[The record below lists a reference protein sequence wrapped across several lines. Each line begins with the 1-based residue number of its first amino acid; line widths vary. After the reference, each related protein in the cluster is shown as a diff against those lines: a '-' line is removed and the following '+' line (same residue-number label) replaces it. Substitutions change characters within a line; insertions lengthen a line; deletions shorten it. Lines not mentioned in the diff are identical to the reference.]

1 MKNTIFAIAALP
13 LAGRLACLLATL
25 IAGTSLAQS
34 DDPALSGLEIRAADG
49 PAVLSSS
56 WLESRAG
63 DFGPQSLGV
72 DPAVVPDSRHAET
85 APVKFAWAL
94 EGVSADS
101 LEQSSAGLR
110 VESRQYWVDA
120 TGADLAGGVSLPLTS
135 RGAVIRVSPLEAGG
149 DIGID
154 PASVQLSVNG
164 KRFDSTRSMM
174 QVTDG
179 ASLQRLGMSVPART
193 IAFKL
198 DDAIP
203 PGKLDL
209 AVARLPAEQKLVVH
223 VFEPESD
230 WVAELA
236 SPRGT
241 FVAGEPLE
249 FGFGLGNSQGKSRV
263 DSVQAVLA
271 DPYADKT
278 WALEIDKADGTLTR
292 RAPADRFVSGHD
304 GLFEAYVYLETV
316 QDGLT
321 IRRDL
326 KLPVSIVPPLARFS
340 GQAIATLDDGLTLQ
354 VGVESAV
361 PGRFQLNGQIFGT
374 AADGSLKPLAMS
386 QSAAVIEG
394 RAGSIQLQVS
404 SDMLQASGLRAPFEV
419 RNLELL
425 DQGRMFVLQR
435 QQRALL
441 LED

>member
-13 LAGRLACLLATL
+13 VACL
-25 IAGTSLAQS
+25 IAGTSLAQTDS
-34 DDPALSGLEIRAADG
+34 VGPGLEIRTADG
-49 PAVLSSS
+49 PAMLSST
-56 WLESRAG
+56 WLEARAG
-63 DFGPQSLGV
+63 DFGSQSLGV
-72 DPAVVPDSRHAET
+72 DPALVPDSRHAET

-94 EGVSADS
+94 EGVTADS
-101 LEQSSAGLR
+101 LGQSPAR

-164 KRFDSTRSMM
+164 KRFDSTKSMM

-179 ASLQRLGMSVPART
+179 ASLQRLGMSVPAQT

-198 DDAIP
+198 DKAIP

-209 AVARLPAEQKLVVH
+209 AVARLPADQKLVVH
-223 VFEPESD
+223 VFEPDSD

-236 SPRGT
+236 LPRDT
-241 FVAGEPLE
+241 FVAGETLE
-249 FGFGLGNSQGKSRV
+249 FGFGLGDGQGKARI

-292 RAPADRFVSGHD
+292 RAPTDRFVSGLD

-316 QDGLT
+316 HDGLT

-326 KLPVSIVPPLARFS
+326 KLPVSIVPPLAKFS
-340 GQAIATLDDGLTLQ
+340 GQTVAVLDDGLTLE
-354 VGVESAV
+354 VGVETAV
-361 PGRFQLNGQIFGT
+361 PGRFQLNGQVFGT
-374 AADGSLKPLAMS
+374 AADGTLKPLAMA
-386 QSAAVIEG
+386 QSAAVIDG

-404 SDMLQASGLRAPFEV
+404 GDMLKSSGLSAPFQV

-435 QQRALL
+435 RQSGLL
-441 LED
+441 LDD

>member
-1 MKNTIFAIAALP
+1 MKNTIFAKAALP
-13 LAGRLACLLATL
+13 VACLIATL
-25 IAGTSLAQS
+25 VAGTSLAQTN
-34 DDPALSGLEIRAADG
+34 AAGAGLEIRAADG
-49 PAVLSSS
+49 PAPLSSA
-56 WLESRAG
+56 WLEARTG

-94 EGVSADS
+94 EGVTADS
-101 LEQSSAGLR
+101 LGQSSAR

-135 RGAVIRVSPLEAGG
+135 RGAVIRVSPLETGGDVAG

-164 KRFDSTRSMM
+164 KRFDSTKSMM

-179 ASLQRLGMSVPART
+179 ASLQRLGMSVPAQT

-198 DDAIP
+198 DEMIP

-209 AVARLPAEQKLVVH
+209 AVARLPADQKLVVH
-223 VFEPESD
+223 VFEPDSD

-236 SPRGT
+236 LPRDT
-241 FVAGEPLE
+241 FIAGETLE
-249 FGFGLGNSQGKSRV
+249 FGFGLGDGRGKVRV

-292 RAPADRFVSGHD
+292 TAPADRFVSGQD

-321 IRRDL
+321 VRRDL
-326 KLPVSIVPPLARFS
+326 KLPVSIVPPLARFT
-340 GQAIATLDDGLTLQ
+340 GQTVATLADGLTLE
-354 VGVESAV
+354 VGVETVV
-361 PGRFQLNGQIFGT
+361 PGRFQVNGQVFGT
-374 AADGSLKPLAMS
+374 AADGTLKPLAMA

-394 RAGSIQLQVS
+394 RAGSISLQVGA
-404 SDMLQASGLRAPFEV
+404 DMLKASGLSAPFEV

-435 QQRALL
+435 QQRALV

>member
-13 LAGRLACLLATL
+13 VACL
-25 IAGTSLAQS
+25 IAGSSLAQT
-34 DDPALSGLEIRAADG
+34 DPARSDLEIRTADG
-49 PAVLSSS
+49 PAVLSST
-56 WLESRAG
+56 WLAARAG
-63 DFGPQSLGV
+63 DFGPQSLGI

-94 EGVSADS
+94 DGVTADS
-101 LEQSSAGLR
+101 LGQSSAR

-179 ASLQRLGMSVPART
+179 ASLQQLGMSVPAQT

-198 DDAIP
+198 DKAIP

-209 AVARLPAEQKLVVH
+209 AVARLPANQKLVVH
-223 VFEPESD
+223 VFEPDSD

-236 SPRGT
+236 LPRDT
-241 FVAGEPLE
+241 FVAGETLE
-249 FGFGLGNSQGKSRV
+249 FGFGLGDSRGKTRV

-271 DPYADKT
+271 DPFADKT

-292 RAPADRFVSGHD
+292 QAPADRFVSGHD

-326 KLPVSIVPPLARFS
+326 KLPVSIVPPLARFT
-340 GQAIATLDDGLTLQ
+340 GQTAATLDEGLTID
-354 VGVESAV
+354 VGVQTAV

-374 AADGSLKPLAMS
+374 AADGTLKPLAMA
-386 QSAAVIEG
+386 QSAAVIDG

-404 SDMLQASGLRAPFEV
+404 GDMLKSSGLSAPFEV

-435 QQRALL
+435 QQSGLL
-441 LED
+441 LDD

>member
-1 MKNTIFAIAALP
+1 MKNTIFAKNALP
-13 LAGRLACLLATL
+13 LAGLLATL
-25 IAGTSLAQS
+25 IAGTAPAQTV
-34 DDPALSGLEIRAADG
+34 PAYAGLESRPADG
-49 PAVLSSS
+49 PVALSSI
-56 WLESRAG
+56 WLETRTG
-63 DFGPQSLGV
+63 DFGAQSLRI
-72 DPAVVPDSRHAET
+72 DPAVVPGSRHAEN
-85 APVKFAWAL
+85 APVRFAWVL
-94 EGVSADS
+94 QGVSADS
-101 LEQSSAGLR
+101 LEQSSGSMR

-120 TGADLAGGVSLPLTS
+120 TGAELADGVSLPLTS
-135 RGAVIRVSPLEAGG
+135 RGAVIRVSPLEAGSNVAG
-149 DIGID
+149 EIGID

-164 KRFDSTRSMM
+164 KRFDSTKSMM

-179 ASLQRLGMSVPART
+179 ASLQRLGMSVPVRT

-198 DDAIP
+198 DNSIP

-209 AVARLPAEQKLVVH
+209 AVARLPADQKLVVH
-223 VFEPESD
+223 VFEPDSD

-236 SPRGT
+236 VPRDT
-241 FVAGEPLE
+241 FVAGETLE
-249 FGFGLGNSQGKSRV
+249 FGFGLGDGRGKTRV

-271 DPYADKT
+271 DPFADKT

-292 RAPADRFVSGHD
+292 QAPADRFVSGQD

-326 KLPVSIVPPLARFS
+326 KLPVSIVPPLARFT
-340 GQAIATLDDGLTLQ
+340 GQTVAKLDDGLTLE
-354 VGVESAV
+354 VGVETAV

-374 AADGSLKPLAMS
+374 AADGSLKPLAMA
-386 QSAAVIEG
+386 QSAAVIDG
-394 RAGSIQLQVS
+394 RSGRIELQVS
-404 SDMLQASGLRAPFEV
+404 SNMLKASGLRAPFEV

-435 QQRALL
+435 RQRGLL

>member
-1 MKNTIFAIAALP
+1 MKNTILSKAALP
-13 LAGRLACLLATL
+13 VACLGACL
-25 IAGTSLAQS
+25 IAGTTLAQS
-34 DDPALSGLEIRAADG
+34 GDPALSGLEIRAADG
-49 PAVLSSS
+49 PAVLSST
-56 WLESRAG
+56 WLDARAG
-63 DFGPQSLGV
+63 DFGPQGLGV

-94 EGVSADS
+94 DGVTAESPG
-101 LEQSSAGLR
+101 QSIAR

-120 TGADLAGGVSLPLTS
+120 TGADLSSGVSLPLTS
-135 RGAVIRVSPLEAGG
+135 RGAVIRVSPLETGG

-164 KRFDSTRSMM
+164 KRFDSTKSMM

-179 ASLQRLGMSVPART
+179 ASLQRLGMSVPAQT

-198 DDAIP
+198 DKAIP

-209 AVARLPAEQKLVVH
+209 AVARLPADQKLVVH
-223 VFEPESD
+223 VFEPDSD

-236 SPRGT
+236 LPRDT
-241 FVAGEPLE
+241 FVAGETLE
-249 FGFGLGNSQGKSRV
+249 FDFGLGDGNGTTRV

-292 RAPADRFVSGHD
+292 LAPSDRFVSGQD

-326 KLPVSIVPPLARFS
+326 KLPVSIVPPLARFT
-340 GQAIATLDDGLTLQ
+340 GQTLATLDDGLTLAI
-354 VGVESAV
+354 GVQTAV
-361 PGRFQLNGQIFGT
+361 PGRFQLNGQVFGT
-374 AADGSLKPLAMS
+374 AADGSLKPLAMA
-386 QSAAVIEG
+386 QSAAVIESF
-394 RAGSIQLQVS
+394 AGSIELQVS
-404 SDMLQASGLRAPFEV
+404 ADLLAASGLRAPFEV

-435 QQRALL
+435 QQRALVL
-441 LED
+441 GNL

>member
-13 LAGRLACLLATL
+13 VACLTACL
-25 IAGTSLAQS
+25 IAGTSLAQTER
-34 DDPALSGLEIRAADG
+34 PGLEIRADDG
-49 PAVLSSS
+49 PALLSST
-56 WLESRAG
+56 WLADRAG

-72 DPAVVPDSRHAET
+72 DPAMVPDSRHAET

-94 EGVSADS
+94 EGITVDS
-101 LEQSSAGLR
+101 LGQSPAR

-154 PASVQLSVNG
+154 PANVQLSVNG

-198 DDAIP
+198 DKAIP

-209 AVARLPAEQKLVVH
+209 AVARLPADQKLVVH
-223 VFEPESD
+223 VFEPDSD

-236 SPRGT
+236 LPRDT
-241 FVAGEPLE
+241 FVAGETLE
-249 FGFGLGNSQGKSRV
+249 FGFGLGDGQGKVRV

-278 WALEIDKADGTLTR
+278 WSLEIDKADGTLTR
-292 RAPADRFVSGHD
+292 RAPTDRFVSGLD

-321 IRRDL
+321 VRRDL
-326 KLPVSIVPPLARFS
+326 KLPVSIVPPLAKFS
-340 GQAIATLDDGLTLQ
+340 GQTVATLDGGLTLE
-354 VGVESAV
+354 VGVQTAV
-361 PGRFQLNGQIFGT
+361 AGRYQLNGQIFGT
-374 AADGSLKPLAMS
+374 AADGTLKPLAMA

-404 SDMLQASGLRAPFEV
+404 GDMLTSSGLSAPFEV

-441 LED
+441 LVD

>member
-1 MKNTIFAIAALP
+1 MKNTIFARAALP
-13 LAGRLACLLATL
+13 IACLSATL
-25 IAGTSLAQS
+25 IAGTSLAQTN
-34 DDPALSGLEIRAADG
+34 PARPDLEIRAADG
-49 PAVLSSS
+49 PAALSST
-56 WLESRAG
+56 WLDARTG
-63 DFGPQSLGV
+63 DFGPQSLGI

-94 EGVSADS
+94 EGVTAES
-101 LEQSSAGLR
+101 LGRSSAR

-135 RGAVIRVSPLEAGG
+135 RGAVIRVSPLEAGGDVAG

-179 ASLQRLGMSVPART
+179 ASLQRLGMSVPPQT

-198 DDAIP
+198 DKIIP

-209 AVARLPAEQKLVVH
+209 AVARLPADQKLVVH
-223 VFEPESD
+223 VFEPDSD

-236 SPRGT
+236 LPRDT
-241 FVAGEPLE
+241 FVAGETLE
-249 FGFGLGNSQGKSRV
+249 FGFGLGDGQGKARV

-278 WALEIDKADGTLTR
+278 WALEIDKTSGTLTR
-292 RAPADRFVSGHD
+292 RAPADRFVSGQD

-326 KLPVSIVPPLARFS
+326 KLPVSIVPPLARFT
-340 GQAIATLDDGLTLQ
+340 GQTVATLDDGLTIE
-354 VGVESAV
+354 VGVQTAV
-361 PGRFQLNGQIFGT
+361 SGRFQLNGQIFGT
-374 AADGSLKPLAMS
+374 AADGSLKPLAMA
-386 QSAAVIEG
+386 QSAAVIDG
-394 RAGSIQLQVS
+394 RAGSIELQVTG
-404 SDMLQASGLRAPFEV
+404 DMLMASGLRAPFEV

-435 QQRALL
+435 RQSGLL
-441 LED
+441 LDD